1 MRIIVGCKDDMNPF
15 MNQIMS
21 RFTNLIYTVSKNPSN
36 PRFNHYL
43 FEAVSGLVRYV
54 FEMNLVMYRM
64 NYSI

>member
-21 RFTNLIYTVSKNPSN
+21 RFTNLIYSKNPSN